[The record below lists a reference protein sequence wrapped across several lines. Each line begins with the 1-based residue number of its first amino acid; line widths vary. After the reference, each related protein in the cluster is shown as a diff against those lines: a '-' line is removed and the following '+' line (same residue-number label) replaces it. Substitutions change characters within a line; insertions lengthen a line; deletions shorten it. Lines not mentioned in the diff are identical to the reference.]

1 MKTRQPQ
8 FERSRRNQDINNNNP
23 NIQAGHGQLTMAGIC
38 WLLEWWRDSCVSGR
52 RKRLACR
59 KNWCFAL
66 TFDLTEVNRRKM
78 MYCWLL
84 SYPAVL
90 PGCGTTGTG
99 NWGLGLCHRATRNW
113 NLIGLEL
120 VCLENWMGQYQFFW
134 RWIACAWLVAKLDT
148 CMAKANKKILR
159 KLGYFWLKSL
169 KLNLPHPPTP
179 YMLELI

>member
-1 MKTRQPQ
+1 MTSMMALI
-8 FERSRRNQDINNNNP
+8 RSRLAHLVACVVTFWPYI
-23 NIQAGHGQLTMAGIC
+23 ISKLSYLQLPTY
-38 WLLEWWRDSCVSGR
+38 LEWWRDSCVSGR

-59 KNWCFAL
+59 INWCFAL

-99 NWGLGLCHRATRNW
+99 NWGLGLCHRATRKW
-113 NLIGLEL
+113 NLIGLELL